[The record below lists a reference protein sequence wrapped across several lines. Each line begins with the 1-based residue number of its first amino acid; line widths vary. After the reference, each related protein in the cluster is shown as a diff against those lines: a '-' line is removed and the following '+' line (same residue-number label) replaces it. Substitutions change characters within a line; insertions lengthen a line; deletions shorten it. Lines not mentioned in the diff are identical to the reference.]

1 MSLALNDN
9 VVLTDLAFE
18 KARRLGMSLISPQAT
33 TPPAAPVRPY
43 LSQQNQMGE
52 RARVPSSPVDQSTAK
67 NSPEEARGISA
78 LAQTGSSNSSTAAG
92 FPQPVEE
99 SSVDVSILRQELQQ
113 QIGTQFPAMDK
124 TLLNEIIERVLRRFG
139 IV

>member
-9 VVLTDLAFE
+9 VVLTDLAYE

-52 RARVPSSPVDQSTAK
+52 RVRVLDQSRSQGSSAETRGITPLAVTPTAAQSTA
-67 NSPEEARGISA
+67 E
-78 LAQTGSSNSSTAAG
+78 G
-92 FPQPVEE
+92 FPQPVQE
-99 SSVDVSILRQELQQ
+99 STVDVSILRQELQQ
-113 QIGTQFPAMDK
+113 QVGSQFPAMDK
-124 TLLNEIIERVLRRFG
+124 TLLSEIIERVLRRFG

>member
-9 VVLTDLAFE
+9 VVLTDLAYE

-52 RARVPSSPVDQSTAK
+52 RARVLDQSTPLGSSA
-67 NSPEEARGISA
+67 ETRGIPP
-78 LAQTGSSNSSTAAG
+78 LAQSPSIPSSSASG
-92 FPQPVEE
+92 FPQPVQE

-124 TLLNEIIERVLRRFG
+124 ALLSEIIERVLRRFG